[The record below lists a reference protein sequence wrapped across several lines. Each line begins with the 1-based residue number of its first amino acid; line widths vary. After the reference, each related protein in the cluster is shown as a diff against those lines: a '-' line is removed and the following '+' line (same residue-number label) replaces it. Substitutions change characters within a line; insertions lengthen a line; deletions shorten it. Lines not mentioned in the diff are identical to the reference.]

1 MFKLIP
7 LDNRIMIHIRCFLA
21 KRSFRKCA
29 TMFKKVALPQFNLF
43 LGDIQTILS
52 WMRVYT
58 NAWHTSLKTNM
69 SLLKL
74 NVLEVKFS
82 LFLKLTLADYPK

>member
-1 MFKLIP
+1 
-7 LDNRIMIHIRCFLA
+7 
-21 KRSFRKCA
+21 
-29 TMFKKVALPQFNLF
+29 MFKKVALPQFSLSY
-43 LGDIQTILS
+43 GDMQTILS

-74 NVLEVKFS
+74 NVLEVKAS
-82 LFLKLTLADYPK
+82 LFLKLTWFADYPKWLV

>member
-1 MFKLIP
+1 
-7 LDNRIMIHIRCFLA
+7 
-21 KRSFRKCA
+21 
-29 TMFKKVALPQFNLF
+29 MFKKVALPQFSLSY
-43 LGDIQTILS
+43 GDMQTILS

-74 NVLEVKFS
+74 NVLEVKAS
-82 LFLKLTLADYPK
+82 LFLKLT

>member
-1 MFKLIP
+1 MV
-7 LDNRIMIHIRCFLA
+7 
-21 KRSFRKCA
+21 
-29 TMFKKVALPQFNLF
+29 KKVALPQFSLF
-43 LGDIQTILS
+43 YGDMQTILS

-74 NVLEVKFS
+74 NVLEVKAS
-82 LFLKLTLADYPK
+82 LFLELT

>member
-1 MFKLIP
+1 
-7 LDNRIMIHIRCFLA
+7 
-21 KRSFRKCA
+21 
-29 TMFKKVALPQFNLF
+29 MFKKVALPQFSLVF
-43 LGDIQTILS
+43 YGDMQTILS

-74 NVLEVKFS
+74 NVPEVKAS
-82 LFLKLTLADYPK
+82 LFLKLT

>member
-1 MFKLIP
+1 MFKE
-7 LDNRIMIHIRCFLA
+7 
-21 KRSFRKCA
+21 
-29 TMFKKVALPQFNLF
+29 VALPQFSLSY
-43 LGDIQTILS
+43 GDMQTILS

-74 NVLEVKFS
+74 NVLEVKAL
-82 LFLKLTLADYPK
+82 LFLKLT

>member
-1 MFKLIP
+1 
-7 LDNRIMIHIRCFLA
+7 
-21 KRSFRKCA
+21 
-29 TMFKKVALPQFNLF
+29 MFKKVALPQFSLVF
-43 LGDIQTILS
+43 YGDMQTILS

-74 NVLEVKFS
+74 NVLEVKAS
-82 LFLKLTLADYPK
+82 LFLKLT

>member
-1 MFKLIP
+1 
-7 LDNRIMIHIRCFLA
+7 
-21 KRSFRKCA
+21 
-29 TMFKKVALPQFNLF
+29 MFKKVALPQFSLSY
-43 LGDIQTILS
+43 GDMQTIFS

-74 NVLEVKFS
+74 NVLEVKAS
-82 LFLKLTLADYPK
+82 LFLKLTWFADYPKWLV

>member
-1 MFKLIP
+1 MFKLIL
-7 LDNRIMIHIRCFLA
+7 LDGRIMIHIRCFSA
-21 KRSFRKCA
+21 NCSFRKCA
-29 TMFKKVALPQFNLF
+29 AMFKKVALPQFSLSY
-43 LGDIQTILS
+43 GDMQTILS

-74 NVLEVKFS
+74 NVLEVKAS
-82 LFLKLTLADYPK
+82 LFLKLT

>member
-1 MFKLIP
+1 
-7 LDNRIMIHIRCFLA
+7 
-21 KRSFRKCA
+21 
-29 TMFKKVALPQFNLF
+29 MFKKVALPQFSLSY
-43 LGDIQTILS
+43 GDMQTILS

-74 NVLEVKFS
+74 NVLEVKAL
-82 LFLKLTLADYPK
+82 LFLKLTWFADYPKWLV

>member
-1 MFKLIP
+1 
-7 LDNRIMIHIRCFLA
+7 
-21 KRSFRKCA
+21 
-29 TMFKKVALPQFNLF
+29 MFKKVALPQFSLVF
-43 LGDIQTILS
+43 YGDMQTILS

-74 NVLEVKFS
+74 NVLEVKAS
-82 LFLKLTLADYPK
+82 LFLELT

>member
-1 MFKLIP
+1 
-7 LDNRIMIHIRCFLA
+7 
-21 KRSFRKCA
+21 
-29 TMFKKVALPQFNLF
+29 MFKKVALPQFSLSY
-43 LGDIQTILS
+43 GDMQTTLS

-74 NVLEVKFS
+74 NVLEVKAS
-82 LFLKLTLADYPK
+82 LFLKLT

>member
-1 MFKLIP
+1 MFKLIL
-7 LDNRIMIHIRCFLA
+7 LDGRIVIHIRCFSA
-21 KRSFRKCA
+21 KCSFRKCA
-29 TMFKKVALPQFNLF
+29 AMFKKVALPQFSLSY
-43 LGDIQTILS
+43 GDMQTILS

-74 NVLEVKFS
+74 NVLEVKAS
-82 LFLKLTLADYPK
+82 LFLKLT

>member
-1 MFKLIP
+1 MFKLIL
-7 LDNRIMIHIRCFLA
+7 LDGRIMIHVRCFSA
-21 KRSFRKCA
+21 KCSFRKCA
-29 TMFKKVALPQFNLF
+29 AMFKKVALPQFSLSY
-43 LGDIQTILS
+43 GDMQTILS

-74 NVLEVKFS
+74 NVLEVKAS
-82 LFLKLTLADYPK
+82 LFLKLT

>member
-1 MFKLIP
+1 
-7 LDNRIMIHIRCFLA
+7 
-21 KRSFRKCA
+21 
-29 TMFKKVALPQFNLF
+29 MFKKVALPQFSLSY
-43 LGDIQTILS
+43 GDMQTILS

-74 NVLEVKFS
+74 NVLEVKAS
-82 LFLKLTLADYPK
+82 LFLELT

>member
-1 MFKLIP
+1 
-7 LDNRIMIHIRCFLA
+7 
-21 KRSFRKCA
+21 
-29 TMFKKVALPQFNLF
+29 MFKKVALPQFSLSY
-43 LGDIQTILS
+43 GDMQTILS

-74 NVLEVKFS
+74 NVPEVKAS
-82 LFLKLTLADYPK
+82 LFLKLT

>member
-1 MFKLIP
+1 ML
-7 LDNRIMIHIRCFLA
+7 
-21 KRSFRKCA
+21 
-29 TMFKKVALPQFNLF
+29 KKVALPQFSLVF
-43 LGDIQTILS
+43 YGDMQTILS

-74 NVLEVKFS
+74 NVLEVKAS
-82 LFLKLTLADYPK
+82 LFLELT

>member
-1 MFKLIP
+1 
-7 LDNRIMIHIRCFLA
+7 
-21 KRSFRKCA
+21 
-29 TMFKKVALPQFNLF
+29 MFKKVALPQFSLSY
-43 LGDIQTILS
+43 GDMQTNLS

-74 NVLEVKFS
+74 NVLEVKAS
-82 LFLKLTLADYPK
+82 LFLKLT

>member
-1 MFKLIP
+1 MFKLIL
-7 LDNRIMIHIRCFLA
+7 LDGRIMIHIRCFSA
-21 KRSFRKCA
+21 KCSFRKCA
-29 TMFKKVALPQFNLF
+29 AMFKKVALPQFSLSY
-43 LGDIQTILS
+43 GDMQTILS

-74 NVLEVKFS
+74 NVLEVKAS
-82 LFLKLTLADYPK
+82 LFLKLT

>member
-1 MFKLIP
+1 
-7 LDNRIMIHIRCFLA
+7 
-21 KRSFRKCA
+21 
-29 TMFKKVALPQFNLF
+29 MFKKVALPQFSLSY
-43 LGDIQTILS
+43 GDMQTILS

-74 NVLEVKFS
+74 NVLEVKAS
-82 LFLKLTLADYPK
+82 LFLK

>member
-1 MFKLIP
+1 MFKLIL
-7 LDNRIMIHIRCFLA
+7 LDGRIMIHIRCFSA
-21 KRSFRKCA
+21 KCSFRKCA
-29 TMFKKVALPQFNLF
+29 AMFKKVALPQFSLVF
-43 LGDIQTILS
+43 YGDMQTILS

-74 NVLEVKFS
+74 NVLEVKAS
-82 LFLKLTLADYPK
+82 LFLELT

>member
-1 MFKLIP
+1 
-7 LDNRIMIHIRCFLA
+7 
-21 KRSFRKCA
+21 
-29 TMFKKVALPQFNLF
+29 MFKKVALPQFSLSY
-43 LGDIQTILS
+43 GDMQTIFS

-74 NVLEVKFS
+74 NVLEVKAS
-82 LFLKLTLADYPK
+82 LFLKLT